1 MRTALVT
8 GSTDGHG
15 RLVALGLAERGW
27 RVLLHGRDAERGR
40 AVLAE
45 AGEGGHEL
53 LLADLG
59 AQAEVRR
66 LAREVLER
74 GGVQLLVN
82 NAGIASDRRR
92 ESAEGIELTFAVNH
106 LAHVILTEELVG
118 GGAPVERVINV
129 ASVAQAVPDWDD
141 PLLERSY
148 DAMRAYAQSK
158 LAQVAFTFDLAGRWH
173 DQRGI
178 TMDAIHPAT
187 LMDTRMVRETFGRVH
202 STAEEGARATLR
214 LVGDTGGAG
223 RFFDGERET
232 SAHPAAYDAAER
244 ERLHALTAR
253 LIA

>member
-27 RVLLHGRDAERGR
+27 RVLFHGRDAERGR
-40 AVLAE
+40 AAVAE

-59 AQAEVRR
+59 SKAEVRR
-66 LAREVLER
+66 LAREVLDR
-74 GGVQLLVN
+74 GGVHLLVN

-92 ESAEGIELTFAVNH
+92 ESADGIELTFAVNH
-106 LAHVILTEELVG
+106 LAHVILTEELVR
-118 GGAPVERVINV
+118 GGAPLERVINV
-129 ASVAQAVPDWDD
+129 ASVGQTVPDWSD

-148 DAMRAYAQSK
+148 DTMRAYAQSK
-158 LAQVAFTFDLAGRWH
+158 LAQVAFTFDLAGPWRE
-173 DQRGI
+173 RGI

-187 LMDTRMVRETFGRVH
+187 LMDTRMVREAFGRVH
-202 STAEEGARATLR
+202 STAEECARATLR
-214 LVGDTGGAG
+214 LVDDTGGTG

-244 ERLHALTAR
+244 ERLHALTTR
-253 LIA
+253 LRT